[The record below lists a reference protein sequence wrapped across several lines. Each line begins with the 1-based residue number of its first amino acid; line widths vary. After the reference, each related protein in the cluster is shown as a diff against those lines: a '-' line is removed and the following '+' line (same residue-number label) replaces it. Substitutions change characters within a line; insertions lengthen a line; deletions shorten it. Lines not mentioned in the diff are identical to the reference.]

1 MFYYHNLEKKIHLVS
16 FHSRKFCLIEINYD
30 IHDKELWAIMNAFE
44 EWCHLFEGVQN
55 EIIMYTDYK
64 KL

>member
-1 MFYYHNLEKKIHLVS
+1 MSYYHNLEKKNHLVS

-30 IHDKELWAIMNAFE
+30 IHDKELLAIMNTFE
-44 EWCHLFEGVQN
+44 EWCHLFGVQN
-55 EIIMYTDYK
+55 EIIMYFDCK